1 MTEKRKRWATAA
13 ALTLQNRRSGNQIL
27 KEAVMRRAMVAV
39 VAAVAAAAVMAGGAL
54 IWQSQARDKAS
65 EAALPEVKAILTSA
79 PLVPPPVDRPG
90 NAKVIVS
97 LETIEVKGTLAD
109 GVQYTFWTFG
119 GTVPG
124 PFVRV
129 RVNDVVQIRLK
140 NADKSMHPHS
150 IDLHAVTG
158 SGGGAA
164 VTQLGP
170 GQEGAFE
177 FKALNPGLYVYHC
190 ATPSVPE
197 HIANGMY
204 GLILVEP
211 EKGLPRV
218 DREYYVM
225 QGEFYTKGK
234 TLAAG
239 LQALDPGKLTP
250 ERPEYVVFYGKMGAL
265 LGDAAIKANVGETVR
280 LFVGNGGP
288 NLISSFHVIGEIFD
302 TVYTE
307 AAVGGG
313 TPAKNVQTTL
323 VPAGGAAIVEIKVQV
338 PGRFLLVDHS
348 IVRAMEKG
356 ALGMLEV
363 TGAEQ
368 PGVFKTLVPGTH
380 GTGGH

>member
-1 MTEKRKRWATAA
+1 
-13 ALTLQNRRSGNQIL
+13 
-27 KEAVMRRAMVAV
+27 
-39 VAAVAAAAVMAGGAL
+39 
-54 IWQSQARDKAS
+54 
-65 EAALPEVKAILTSA
+65 
-79 PLVPPPVDRPG
+79 
-90 NAKVIVS
+90 VIV
-97 LETIEVKGTLAD
+97 EMEVTEEKGTLAD

-119 GTVPG
+119 KTVPG
-124 PFVRV
+124 PFIRV
-129 RVNDVVQIRLK
+129 RVGDVVHLRLK
-140 NADKSMHPHS
+140 NGEKSVHPHS

-158 SGGGAA
+158 PGGGAA

-170 GQEGAFE
+170 GQVGAFE
-177 FKALNPGLYVYHC
+177 FTALNPGLYVYHC

-234 TLAAG
+234 TLAPG
-239 LQALDPGKLTP
+239 LQPLDPAKLTA
-250 ERPEYVVFYGKMGAL
+250 ERPEYVVFNGKMGAL
-265 LGDAAIKANVGETVR
+265 LGEHSVKANVGETVR

-307 AAVGGG
+307 AAMGGNA
-313 TPAKNVQTTL
+313 PARNVQTTL
-323 VPAGGAAIVEIKVQV
+323 IPAGGATIVEMKVQV

-356 ALGMLEV
+356 ALGILEV
-363 TGAEQ
+363 AGAEQ
-368 PGVFKTLVPGTH
+368 PGIFKTLVSGAG

>member
-1 MTEKRKRWATAA
+1 
-13 ALTLQNRRSGNQIL
+13 
-27 KEAVMRRAMVAV
+27 MRRVPVTMVMLLTALLV
-39 VAAVAAAAVMAGGAL
+39 GGAL
-54 IWQSQARDKAS
+54 LWQGQARS
-65 EAALPEVKAILTSA
+65 RVTEPAAMPEVKAILTSA
-79 PLVPPPVDRPG
+79 PLVPPPVDRAG
-90 NAKVIVS
+90 TAKVFVE
-97 LETIEVKGTLAD
+97 LEMTETTGTLAD

-124 PFVRV
+124 PFIRV
-129 RVNDVVQIRLK
+129 RLGDVVQIRLK
-140 NADKSMHPHS
+140 NSEKSRHPHS

-158 SGGGAA
+158 PGGGAA

-177 FKALNPGLYVYHC
+177 FKALNQGLYVYHC

-234 TLAAG
+234 TLAPG
-239 LQALDPGKLTP
+239 RQALDPAKLSA
-250 ERPEYVVFYGKMGAL
+250 ERPEYVVFNGRMGAL
-265 LGDAAIKANVGETVR
+265 LGEGAVKAKVGETVR
-280 LFVGNGGP
+280 LYVGNGGP

-307 AAVGGG
+307 GAVGGAG
-313 TPAKNVQTTL
+313 PARNVQTTL
-323 VPAGGAAIVEIKVQV
+323 VPAGGAAIVEMTVQV

-356 ALGMLEV
+356 ALGILEV
-363 TGAEQ
+363 AGAER
-368 PGVFKTLVPGTH
+368 PEVFRTLVPGSH

>member
-1 MTEKRKRWATAA
+1 MMTVVAIV
-13 ALTLQNRRSGNQIL
+13 G
-27 KEAVMRRAMVAV
+27 MVALGAGV
-39 VAAVAAAAVMAGGAL
+39 RLSWRDASDTVAAVP
-54 IWQSQARDKAS
+54 
-65 EAALPEVKAILTSA
+65 LPEVQAILTKP
-79 PLVPPPVDRPG
+79 PLVPPPVDRAG
-90 NAKVIVS
+90 NARVIVA
-97 LETIEVKGTLAD
+97 LETSEVKGTLAD
-109 GVQYTFWTFG
+109 GVEYTFWTFG

-129 RVNDVVQIRLK
+129 RVGDLVELRLS
-140 NADKSMHPHS
+140 NHHGSRNPHS

-158 SGGGAA
+158 PGGGAA

-170 GQEGAFE
+170 GQSGAFE
-177 FKALNPGLYVYHC
+177 WKAMNPGLFVYHC
-190 ATPSVPE
+190 ATPSVPT

-225 QGEFYTKGK
+225 QGEFYTRGK
-234 TLAAG
+234 TLAPGA
-239 LQALDPGKLTP
+239 QTLDPAKLTA
-250 ERPEYVVFYGKMGAL
+250 ERPEYVVFNGRMGAL
-265 LGDAAIKANVGETVR
+265 MDDGVLKAKVGETVR

-307 AAVGGG
+307 AAMGG
-313 TPAKNVQTTL
+313 TPARNVQTTL
-323 VPAGGAAIVEIKVQV
+323 IPAGGAAIVEMKVQV
-338 PGRFLLVDHS
+338 PGRFLMVDHS

-356 ALGMLEV
+356 ALGVLEV
-363 TGAEQ
+363 AGAEQ
-368 PGVFKTLVPGTH
+368 PKVFRVLTPGAG

>member
-1 MTEKRKRWATAA
+1 MKLG
-13 ALTLQNRRSGNQIL
+13 LTL
-27 KEAVMRRAMVAV
+27 VTTVAV
-39 VAAVAAAAVMAGGAL
+39 VGLLAGGAVV
-54 IWQSQARDKAS
+54 WQSQARAKGG
-65 EAALPEVKAILTSA
+65 EAALPEVKAILASA
-79 PLVPPPVDRPG
+79 PQVPPPVDRAG
-90 NAKVIVS
+90 NARVIVP
-97 LETIEVKGTLAD
+97 LETTEVKGTLAD

-124 PFVRV
+124 PFIRV
-129 RVNDVVQIRLK
+129 RVGDVVQIRLK
-140 NADKSMHPHS
+140 NGATSLHPHS

-158 SGGGAA
+158 PGGGAA

-225 QGEFYTKGK
+225 QGEFYTRGK
-234 TLAAG
+234 TLAPG
-239 LQALDPGKLTP
+239 LQALDPAKLTT
-250 ERPEYVVFYGKMGAL
+250 ERPEYVVFNGKMGAL
-265 LGDAAIKANVGETVR
+265 LGEGAVKAKVGETVR
-280 LFVGNGGP
+280 LYVGNGGP

-302 TVYTE
+302 TVYAE
-307 AAVGGG
+307 AALGGSA
-313 TPAKNVQTTL
+313 PMRNVQTTL
-323 VPAGGAAIVEIKVQV
+323 VPAGGAAIVELKVQV

-348 IVRAMEKG
+348 IVRAMETG
-356 ALGMLEV
+356 ALGSLEV
-363 TGAEQ
+363 AGPEQ
-368 PGVFKTLVPGTH
+368 PGVFRTLVLGTH